1 MAATDQDTADFARI
15 EAMFGD
21 RNTFINA
28 LTETERVS
36 ALGYIDGAEDPTE
49 SEGRRMWMANA
60 HLLAKTFQMSVQ
72 DVADDYDRLQ
82 MAYVAKVLQQ
92 EPRDMDPTEFHGLVK
107 QRIEKRKS
115 QRVNLDKLMDGLTED
130 YMGEQKPDFDAAM
143 SKRLAEIDPDG
154 KQLDAETRALFRDA
168 AARQWFKMGD
178 ADIVTGEAIAAATD
192 YFVKGRDVSYTGLSL
207 EQQRAVDALGRLDEN
222 DQRFAIARAAALAKT
237 PKAADGS
244 EPGFLAKLNKLTG
257 RSIGDVARSA
267 VGAAVELGVD
277 AMRYNPAVT
286 GEAGKTGKSVP
297 TSDEVFARMEKEGFG
312 GLSPR
317 RMEIERKLSDALAG
331 KADPVNTGGWASTA
345 LLLAGSNLPR
355 MAIAMNPVGLVVNG
369 AAYSKELEGELR
381 DRGVPADRAKILG
394 RIGAPAMAGID
405 FAQSGI
411 AFKGWLPG
419 GNGLVSKFA
428 GQLAKFAVVAGVEAA
443 EQIGQEM
450 AQDAVA
456 PILQGMASLV
466 DEQTPGIE
474 FGQEWTQLWSKA
486 PTTALAMLPYVLVG
500 TGRSRWKDAH
510 AEKLF
515 LAQRDY
521 VQALGFGKDVQKAVL
536 DAPNAD
542 AIAEILQEN
551 WAARDM
557 ATPEAQA
564 AQQKLGDKAKAIDLS
579 DGGASLLTPQEIM
592 AADAQQAGVSDGLD
606 FRFTENGVEVLDAG
620 GSVVAVAGNSS
631 EAAVIAARYQKNDA
645 ALAEASAWAES
656 RNELPPETAVTVF
669 APESVVGEDGF
680 TRDVPG
686 SVQLDFYETNPETGA
701 RENTRSLTMEQA
713 TAEGYAVPAVPKS
726 MAAGTY
732 SVAEVIGAAV
742 PGAPVAVTSTFAGED
757 APFRLVQAEIDAL
770 RSTFPGF
777 NMSELPKPERQSVAS
792 WLEAAKRP
800 DKKGVSMVQKADALA
815 AGLTLK
821 PRSIT
826 PTEHA
831 AMVLRAAQLKNTHDS
846 IMSDAAQ
853 QFMRG
858 ELSAAQE
865 TFKQADAI
873 AETFEQVT
881 RAANLVGSEA
891 GRALAARRWLA
902 VDLKTY
908 DLVSI
913 VGRIQAASG
922 KKLDAETLAKL
933 KELTDQN
940 KELQEKIDA
949 LQTRERNAA
958 EQQQTEDVE
967 AFVEQA
973 KAGKRPASRNDKK
986 KRGKKEPK
994 KATRE
999 DLLAKLAELG
1009 FDPVN
1014 GGEVTPAVA
1023 DVIAKLGEL
1032 HVEEGA
1038 KTVSDIDGRIKEDV
1052 PALSD
1057 DVIHQAF
1064 AGKIAEDAEPVKE
1077 LNKRVKEFKKQAGL
1091 WSDIHAILE
1100 SGEVDAKADAP
1111 QASEKVGQLREILA
1125 KLRFN
1130 ALKTERDD
1138 AKIAEINQRFDE
1150 VQNQL
1155 TRGFRKVR
1163 DLKAEEEGRIA
1174 AAREALED
1182 VRRQLGL
1189 TDTVYDLEDR
1199 LRRMDFS
1206 TDKRAEKAMSGEV
1219 AILKQKIDGLRKQLK
1234 EAKNAEGKDAKEAEA
1249 EAKRLDDALAA
1260 LEEAKRNYADKTRSI
1275 PDAKKEKKQNE
1286 VLKQTKE
1293 QIRELEQIM
1302 AVEDSIFD
1310 LEDRIRRKEPPTKKR
1325 REAETDALFQ
1335 AHLKQRQLRRELARI
1350 EEANKPKTFAGRA
1363 GELGEFLRAA
1373 KATADFSAAFRQAV
1387 FLAPKRPVAFTKAFG
1402 KAARAFFDSQYADRL
1417 DFEMRRQPGQIWR
1430 DRAGLYLSSVDGR
1443 MTGREESFTSS
1454 LIERLKLTGGVARA
1468 SNRNMVVMLNLMRT
1482 SAFDSFRRSHPDAN
1496 TETLNAMARYI
1507 NVATGRG
1514 ELRGLES
1521 AAPTLAKL
1529 AFSPRFVA
1537 SRVELLGSP
1546 LYFYR
1551 KDKTVFRE
1559 VVKDWLAFTTT
1570 GMAVLTLGALA
1581 GADVGDDP
1589 ESHMFGKMNIGPLTI
1604 DIWGGLQQ
1612 PASLTMKLAA
1622 ATADTTGVRESD
1634 QDINVFDAILR
1645 FFAYKTSPAVT
1656 TPLTLMGGET
1666 VVGEE
1671 VTITEAAVRSVL
1683 PMTFETMKEVWE
1695 ETEDPAWTLAAGAL
1709 SFVGVGVSVRND

>member
-28 LTETERVS
+28 LPETERVS

-60 HLLAKTFQMSVQ
+60 HLLAKTFKIPVQ
-72 DVADDYDRLQ
+72 DVVDDYDRLQ

-92 EPRDMDPTEFHGLVK
+92 EPRDMDPTEFHGMVK
-107 QRIEKRKS
+107 QRIDKRKG

-130 YMGEQKPDFDAAM
+130 YIGDQKPDFDAAM

-154 KQLDAETRALFRDA
+154 TQLDAETRALFRDA

-178 ADIVTGEAIAAATD
+178 TDIVTGEAIAAATD
-192 YFVKGRDVSYTGLSL
+192 YFVKGRDVSYTGLSVQ
-207 EQQRAVDALGRLDEN
+207 QQRAVDALGRLDEN

-297 TSDEVFARMEKEGFG
+297 TSDEVFARMEKEGLA

-405 FAQSGI
+405 FAQAGI

-428 GQLAKFAVVAGVEAA
+428 SQLAKFAVVGSVEAA

-500 TGRSRWKDAH
+500 TGRNRWKDAH

-536 DAPNAD
+536 DAPTAD

-551 WAARDM
+551 WGTRDM

-592 AADAQQAGVSDGLD
+592 AAEAQQAGVSDGLD

-620 GSVVAVAGNSS
+620 GSVVAVAGNAS
-631 EAAVIAARYQKNDA
+631 EAAVIAARYQKNDS

-742 PGAPVAVTSTFAGED
+742 PGRAATVTSNFAGED

-777 NMSELPKPERQSVAS
+777 NMAELPKPLRQSVAS

-800 DKKGVSMVQKADALA
+800 DRKGVSMVQKADALA

-826 PTEHA
+826 PAEHA

-853 QFMRG
+853 QFMG
-858 ELSAAQE
+858 GDMAKAQE

-949 LQTRERNAA
+949 LQTRERNQA
-958 EQQQTEDVE
+958 EQQQADDVE

-999 DLLAKLAELG
+999 ELLAKLAELG

-1100 SGEVDAKADAP
+1100 SGEVAAKADAP
-1111 QASEKVGQLREILA
+1111 EVSEKVGQLREILA

-1130 ALKTERDD
+1130 ALKTERDN
-1138 AKIAEINQRFDE
+1138 ARLAELQERFNAVQDQLRGGYRVMPEGQPAQRIE
-1150 VQNQL
+1150 PKVESV
-1155 TRGFRKVR
+1155 RK
-1163 DLKAEEEGRIA
+1163 
-1174 AAREALED
+1174 
-1182 VRRQLGL
+1182 
-1189 TDTVYDLEDR
+1189 
-1199 LRRMDFS
+1199 
-1206 TDKRAEKAMSGEV
+1206 
-1219 AILKQKIDGLRKQLK
+1219 
-1234 EAKNAEGKDAKEAEA
+1234 
-1249 EAKRLDDALAA
+1249 
-1260 LEEAKRNYADKTRSI
+1260 
-1275 PDAKKEKKQNE
+1275 
-1286 VLKQTKE
+1286 

-1302 AVEDSIFD
+1302 SVEDSIYD

-1335 AHLKQRQLRRELARI
+1335 AHVKQRELRRELARI

-1387 FLAPKRPVAFTKAFG
+1387 FLAPQRPVAFTKAFG

-1496 TETLNAMARYI
+1496 TETLNAMARYV

-1537 SRVELLGSP
+1537 SRIQLLGSP

-1622 ATADTTGVRESD
+1622 ATADTTEVRESN

-1645 FFAYKTSPAVT
+1645 FFAYKASPAVT

-1666 VVGEE
+1666 VVGED
-1671 VTITEAAVRSVL
+1671 VTITETAVRSVM
-1683 PMTFETMKEVWE
+1683 PMTVETMKEVWE
-1695 ETEDPAWTLAAGAL
+1695 QTEDPAWTLAAGAM
-1709 SFVGVGVSVRND
+1709 SFVGVGVSVQND

>member
-1 MAATDQDTADFARI
+1 MAATDQDTADFARV

-28 LTETERVS
+28 LPETERVS
-36 ALGYIDGAEDPTE
+36 ALGYIDSTDDAAE
-49 SEGRRMWMANA
+49 SEDRRMWMANT
-60 HLLAKTFQMSVQ
+60 HLLAATFKKPVQ
-72 DVADDYDRLQ
+72 DVSDRYDEYQ
-82 MAYVAKVLQQ
+82 MAYIAQVLKQ
-92 EPRDMDPTEFHGLVK
+92 EPRDMPASEFHGLVK
-107 QRIEKRKS
+107 QRIDKRKGM
-115 QRVNLDKLMDGLTED
+115 RGNLDTLIHGLTED
-130 YMGEQKPDFDAAM
+130 YMEEQRPDFDAAM
-143 SKRLAEIDPDG
+143 SKRLAEMDPDG
-154 KQLDAETRALFRDA
+154 TMLDAETKALFRDA
-168 AARQWFKMGD
+168 ASRQWFKMGD
-178 ADIVTGEAIAAATD
+178 NEIVTGEAIAAATD
-192 YFVKGRDVSYTGLSL
+192 YFVKGREVNYTGLSVQ
-207 EQQRAVDALGRLDEN
+207 QQRAVDSLAKLDEN

-237 PKAADGS
+237 PKAADGAQ
-244 EPGFLAKLNKLTG
+244 PGFLDKLNKLTG
-257 RSIGDVARSA
+257 RSIGDFARSA

-277 AMRYNPAVT
+277 AMRNNPAVQ
-286 GEAGKTGKSVP
+286 GEAGKTGKPVP
-297 TSDEVFARMEKEGFG
+297 TSDQVFDRMQKEGFG
-312 GLSPR
+312 GLDPR

-355 MAIAMNPVGLVVNG
+355 MAIAMNPVGLAVNG

-394 RIGAPAMAGID
+394 SIGAPVMAGID
-405 FAQSGI
+405 FAQTGI

-419 GNGLVSKFA
+419 GGGLVSRFA
-428 GQLAKFAVVAGVEAA
+428 NQLAKFAVVGGIEAVE
-443 EQIGQEM
+443 QVGQEM

-456 PILQGMASLV
+456 PVLQSMASLV
-466 DEQTPGIE
+466 DEQTPGVN

-500 TGRSRWKDAH
+500 TGHNRWKDAH

-536 DAPNAD
+536 EATNAD

-551 WAARDM
+551 WDARDM
-557 ATPEAQA
+557 ATREAQS
-564 AQQKLGDKAKAIDLS
+564 AQQKLGDKAKAINLA

-592 AADAQQAGVSDGLD
+592 AAEAQQAGVSDALD
-606 FRFTENGVEVLDAG
+606 FRFTEQGIEILDAG
-620 GSVVAVAGNSS
+620 GGVVAVAGNAS
-631 EAAVIAARYQKNDA
+631 EAAVIAARYQKNEA
-645 ALAEASAWAES
+645 ALSEASDWAES

-713 TAEGYAVPAVPKS
+713 TAEGYAVPAVPKA

-732 SVAEVIGAAV
+732 SVAEVKSAAV
-742 PGAPVAVTSTFAGED
+742 PGKTAAVGSTFAGED
-757 APFRLVQAEIDAL
+757 APFRLVQAEIDGL

-777 NMSELPKPERQSVAS
+777 NMAELPKPERQSVAS

-800 DKKGVSMVQKADALA
+800 DRKGVSMVQKADALA

-846 IMSDAAQ
+846 IMSDASQ
-853 QFMRG
+853 QFMG
-858 ELSAAQE
+858 GDLAKAQE
-865 TFKQADAI
+865 TFKQANAI

-908 DLVSI
+908 DLVSM
-913 VGRIQAASG
+913 VNRIQASSG
-922 KKLDAETLAKL
+922 KKLDVETLAKL

-958 EQQQTEDVE
+958 EQQQTEDVD

-986 KRGKKEPK
+986 ERGKKEPK
-994 KATRE
+994 NATRE
-999 DLLAKLAELG
+999 ELLAKLAELG

-1038 KTVSDIDGRIKEDV
+1038 KTVSDIDGKIKEDV

-1091 WSDIHAILE
+1091 WSDIHAIVG

-1111 QASEKVGQLREILA
+1111 EVSEKVGQLREILA

-1138 AKIAEINQRFDE
+1138 ARLAELQERFNA
-1150 VQNQL
+1150 VQDQL
-1155 TRGFRKVR
+1155 RGGYRVMP
-1163 DLKAEEEGRIA
+1163 EGQPA
-1174 AAREALED
+1174 
-1182 VRRQLGL
+1182 
-1189 TDTVYDLEDR
+1189 
-1199 LRRMDFS
+1199 
-1206 TDKRAEKAMSGEV
+1206 
-1219 AILKQKIDGLRKQLK
+1219 QKIEPKV
-1234 EAKNAEGKDAKEAEA
+1234 E
-1249 EAKRLDDALAA
+1249 
-1260 LEEAKRNYADKTRSI
+1260 SV
-1275 PDAKKEKKQNE
+1275 KK
-1286 VLKQTKE
+1286 

-1302 AVEDSIFD
+1302 SVEDSIYD
-1310 LEDRIRRKEPPTKKR
+1310 LEDRIRRKEPPTRKR

-1335 AHLKQRQLRRELARI
+1335 AHLKQRELRRELARI

-1373 KATADFSAAFRQAV
+1373 KATADFSAAFRQAI

-1402 KAARAFFDSQYADRL
+1402 KAARGFFDSQYADRL
-1417 DFEMRRQPGQIWR
+1417 DFEMRRQPGQVWR

-1443 MTGREESFTSS
+1443 MTGREESFTST
-1454 LIERLKLTGGVARA
+1454 LIERMKLTGGISRA

-1496 TETLNAMARYI
+1496 IETMNAMARYV

-1514 ELRGLES
+1514 ELRGLET
-1521 AAPTLAKL
+1521 AAPVLSKL

-1546 LYFYR
+1546 FYFYR

-1570 GMAVLTLGALA
+1570 GMAVLTLGAMA

-1622 ATADTTGVRESD
+1622 ATADTTEVRQSN
-1634 QDINVFDAILR
+1634 QNINVFDAILR
-1645 FFAYKTSPAVT
+1645 FFAYKASPAVT

-1666 VVGEE
+1666 VVGED
-1671 VTITEAAVRSVL
+1671 VTITETAVRSVM

-1695 ETEDPAWTLAAGAL
+1695 QTKDPAWTLAAGAM
-1709 SFVGVGVSVRND
+1709 SFVGVGVNATPD